1 LKRLSAAVPLLCLA
15 ICSCQPAPPKPI
27 DAGMLAPALGLPDG
41 TAKPVPEPDPDLP
54 DFSALFLQASPAVV
68 NVSAA
73 HALPIPDGLMPRR
86 QRSVFKAMARSLGSG
101 FVFDVQGHVVTCS
114 SVIQDADDIQVI
126 LADGR
131 HLSARVLAVDDV
143 IDLALL
149 EVDAD
154 RLPRHLPI
162 APAGQL
168 KAGDWVAA
176 FGYPYG
182 LSHSI
187 TAGIVSATRSAQSL
201 GSSCG
206 LVLSDTSI
214 NPGCNGGPLLDIQG
228 RVVGIN
234 LISGRTEGG
243 LGLAIPIHDALP
255 VLQELQKGHS
265 PRRAWLGVSI
275 QHVDAALAESFGLE
289 SAEGALVTRLESDGP
304 AERAG
309 LQIGDIIVSFSGRRV
324 EDPMAL
330 IEAAKRSAV
339 GRRVRLSI
347 VRDAER
353 KQIWIT
359 PKASR

>member
-1 LKRLSAAVPLLCLA
+1 
-15 ICSCQPAPPKPI
+15 
-27 DAGMLAPALGLPDG
+27 M
-41 TAKPVPEPDPDLP
+41 PEPDPLLP
-54 DFSALFLQASPAVV
+54 DFSELFVQASPAVV
-68 NVSAA
+68 NVSAT
-73 HALPIPDGLMPRR
+73 HELPIPDGLVPRR
-86 QRSVFKAMARSLGSG
+86 QRRVFKAMARSLGSG
-101 FVFDVQGHVVTCS
+101 FVFDAQGHVVTCS

-131 HLSARVLAVDDV
+131 HLAAQVLATDDV
-143 IDLALL
+143 TDLAML
-149 EVDAD
+149 EVVEE
-154 RLPRHLPI
+154 RLPSHLPI

-187 TAGIVSATRSAQSL
+187 TAGIVSATRSAQAL

-206 LVLSDTSI
+206 LVLSDASI

-228 RVVGIN
+228 RLVGIN
-234 LISGRTEGG
+234 LISGHTEGG

-255 VLQELQKGHS
+255 VLEELKKGRS
-265 PRRAWLGVSI
+265 PRRAWLGISI

-289 SAEGALVTRLESDGP
+289 SAEGALLTRLEPGGP

-309 LQIGDIIVSFSGRRV
+309 LQVGDIIVSFSGQKV

-330 IEAAKRSAV
+330 IEAVKRSAV
-339 GRRVRLSI
+339 GRRARLSI
-347 VRDAER
+347 VRSAKR
-353 KQIWIT
+353 MQMWIM